1 MYVLEKRQ
9 TKQPNYFAPHLKKI
23 YILCLLL
30 LELSAPGERRL
41 RSLRHV
47 GNIQIRGRRQDRR
60 SGEQRR
66 RLRRHNLLQLRL
78 LRQLV
83 PEEQI
88 RNPDASCFVAAE
100 RIQRRVRPQIEKLEA
115 KVAPLQQNG
124 ESENYLAR
132 LIVDVV
138 EGGDG
143 DAEVDVGSIA
153 VVRGQHVDVV
163 VGDRVKGLRFL
174 VAIHMTAAERIEY

>member
-1 MYVLEKRQ
+1 LYEKKRQ
-9 TKQPNYFAPHLKKI
+9 TKQQNYFARRSKKI
-23 YILCLLL
+23 FILCVLL
-30 LELSAPGERRL
+30 LELSAPGEWRL
-41 RSLRHV
+41 RSLRQV

-60 SGEQRR
+60 SREQRR

-88 RNPDASCFVAAE
+88 WHPDASCFLATE
-100 RIQRRVRPQIEKLEA
+100 RIQRRVRSQIEKLEA

-124 ESENYLAR
+124 QSENYLAR
-132 LIVDVV
+132 LVVNVV

-143 DAEVDVGSIA
+143 DAEVDVGA
-153 VVRGQHVDVV
+153 VAAVRGQHVDVV
-163 VGDRVKGLRFL
+163 VGDRV
-174 VAIHMTAAERIEY
+174 